1 MKANIL
7 LILTVLFTVQLTS
20 AQVLLDDNFDNYTL
34 GNLGTDI
41 TGVIP
46 GQGGWLT
53 KVTPTYLP
61 ILGSTTTITN
71 EVSKGKVLTF
81 TTQQYETITAEK
93 DLSTFIYQ
101 RTTGNNVI
109 KFEID
114 YYTGSQYYMAANS
127 APNIK
132 ILLTY
137 NNNNN
142 NMLLMYHHNLASS
155 SAIHARTSDGFG
167 TSNNVYKLGNGNSY
181 DSLPVD
187 TWISFIVYLDY
198 NNKKAYLE
206 TPYFNKVVVADF
218 LNQSTSN
225 NLIED
230 FKPTS
235 IVLQASAEIANAS
248 QMVHKFDNIKITAL
262 KDVPS
267 NILSINE
274 QLATKFNVFPNPAN
288 DVVTITNNENVRIE
302 QIQVFDISGKA
313 VQSHIFNNENQ
324 VQLNIENLASGT
336 YMLHIK
342 TNAGTA
348 MKKLVKQ

>member
-1 MKANIL
+1 
-7 LILTVLFTVQLTS
+7 
-20 AQVLLDDNFDNYTL
+20 
-34 GNLGTDI
+34 
-41 TGVIP
+41 
-46 GQGGWLT
+46 
-53 KVTPTYLP
+53 
-61 ILGSTTTITN
+61 
-71 EVSKGKVLTF
+71 
-81 TTQQYETITAEK
+81 K

-248 QMVHKFDNIKITAL
+248 QMV
-262 KDVPS
+262 
-267 NILSINE
+267 
-274 QLATKFNVFPNPAN
+274 
-288 DVVTITNNENVRIE
+288 
-302 QIQVFDISGKA
+302 
-313 VQSHIFNNENQ
+313 
-324 VQLNIENLASGT
+324 
-336 YMLHIK
+336 
-342 TNAGTA
+342 
-348 MKKLVKQ
+348 

>member
-127 APNIK
+127 APN
-132 ILLTY
+132 
-137 NNNNN
+137 
-142 NMLLMYHHNLASS
+142 
-155 SAIHARTSDGFG
+155 
-167 TSNNVYKLGNGNSY
+167 
-181 DSLPVD
+181 
-187 TWISFIVYLDY
+187 
-198 NNKKAYLE
+198 
-206 TPYFNKVVVADF
+206 
-218 LNQSTSN
+218 
-225 NLIED
+225 
-230 FKPTS
+230 
-235 IVLQASAEIANAS
+235 
-248 QMVHKFDNIKITAL
+248 
-262 KDVPS
+262 
-267 NILSINE
+267 
-274 QLATKFNVFPNPAN
+274 
-288 DVVTITNNENVRIE
+288 
-302 QIQVFDISGKA
+302 
-313 VQSHIFNNENQ
+313 
-324 VQLNIENLASGT
+324 
-336 YMLHIK
+336 
-342 TNAGTA
+342 
-348 MKKLVKQ
+348 